1 MVLKGE
7 VKDIGLAEVFQML
20 STSGREGT
28 LTVSSGQRKI
38 HIWFGKGKIRL
49 LREGGIS
56 HTALGKILLR
66 SGRIRPEQL
75 TLALEEQ
82 KKSGKLLGK
91 ILVEHGFVRQED
103 VDECVRTQ
111 LEEEICNVFLWE
123 DAEFE
128 FVPGPP
134 CAAFADEELAGH
146 EIPFDANELIL
157 EAARRVDEWRK
168 VLEEIERARAEFEVV
183 QHGDLVSYPVGFSLN
198 EVKQV
203 VKLVEEVR
211 RVDEI
216 IGRAPMSRLEVARL
230 LVHLLRSGYI
240 RKVEHKKEE
249 EARKRMKEQEKA
261 KSADWRLGLSIV
273 LDDAELK
280 KKLDTIIWGAASKEQ
295 AIADVLN
302 LADSMV
308 REGKLDEA
316 VPVYRLALDLAPDN
330 KTVRTKLVHL
340 YVLQWRFA
348 DAAKVLVEGYKRRL
362 NTN

>member
-7 VKDIGLAEVFQML
+7 VKDVGLAEVFQML
-20 STSGREGT
+20 SASGREGT
-28 LTVSSGQRKI
+28 LTVASGRRKM
-38 HIWFGKGKIRL
+38 HIWFGKGRIRL
-49 LREGGIS
+49 LSEGRMS

-66 SGRIRPEQL
+66 SGRIKPEQL
-75 TLALEEQ
+75 TIALEEQ
-82 KKSGKLLGK
+82 KKSGKLLGQV
-91 ILVEHGFVRQED
+91 LVELGFVKQED

-123 DAEFE
+123 DAEFV
-128 FVPGPP
+128 FTPGPP
-134 CAAFADEELAGH
+134 EAAFADMELTGH
-146 EIPFDANELIL
+146 EIPFDVNEVIL

-168 VLEEIERARAEFEVV
+168 VLEEIERTRSEFEVV
-183 QHGDLVSYPVGFSLN
+183 KRGDVETYPVGFSLD

-203 VKLVEEVR
+203 VKLIEEVR

-230 LVHLLRSGYI
+230 LAHLLRTGYI
-240 RKVEHKKEE
+240 RRVEHREEKEVKEE
-249 EARKRMKEQEKA
+249 VPR
-261 KSADWRLGLSIV
+261 ADWRVGLSIV
-273 LDDAELK
+273 LDDPDLK
-280 KKLDTIIWGAASKEQ
+280 KQLDALIWGASSKEE
-295 AIADVLN
+295 AIREVIA

-316 VPVYRLALDLAPDN
+316 VPVYRIALDLDPDN

-348 DAAKVLVEGYKRRL
+348 DAAKVLIEGYRRRL
-362 NTN
+362 ST